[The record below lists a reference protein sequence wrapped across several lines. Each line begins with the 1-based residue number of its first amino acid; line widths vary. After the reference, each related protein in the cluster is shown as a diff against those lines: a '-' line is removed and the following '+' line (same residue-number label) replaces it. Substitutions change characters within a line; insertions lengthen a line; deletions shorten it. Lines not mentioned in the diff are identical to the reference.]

1 MKKIL
6 LILPL
11 LFWFG
16 CEDEVDEDD
25 NVFEGFS
32 EAWVECKIL
41 SEGWVSELSETE
53 SQEYSYDSLTFE
65 YVWNGLSSTY
75 YDGSYREYNQWGMTT
90 NYSNT
95 SFIEYQDKW
104 KRVKETSVNENG
116 DTSAIW
122 ISTWDGLLQTTHNYQ
137 FDDTGNISLEH
148 KEKTLYNEYGRVL
161 ERIIYSEELTDS
173 IRQVYTYE
181 DGWRLILE
189 EEYGWNSTFITSSR
203 EYQWEDNKR
212 IEISENETSMGVN
225 EITYNYYWE
234 IIKYEQFSYRKSD
247 NNELKLVTRLSISA
261 EYQCPG
267 FEQIYP

>member
-75 YDGSYREYNQWGMTT
+75 YDGTYMEYNQWGMTT
-90 NYSNT
+90 NYYNT

-116 DTSAIW
+116 DTAAIW

-161 ERIIYSEELTDS
+161 ERISYSEELTDS
-173 IRQVYTYE
+173 VRQVYTYE

-189 EEYGWNSTFITSSR
+189 EE
-203 EYQWEDNKR
+203 
-212 IEISENETSMGVN
+212 
-225 EITYNYYWE
+225 
-234 IIKYEQFSYRKSD
+234 
-247 NNELKLVTRLSISA
+247 
-261 EYQCPG
+261 
-267 FEQIYP
+267 